1 MWYHIKHFLLKSL
14 NLELAGLSRTPAWYE
29 SLLHS
34 WNTRKK
40 WALLRLQTF
49 TSSDQR
55 PSTGQHPQFLHNYNS
70 AILHILLC
78 PFFTLPPV
86 RSPFPSFALLLTT
99 LSPII
104 NRWGNYQQRCC
115 VKNQPK
121 SIQSISWVHWTAYK
135 YSDIMWSSWNF
146 ASGYGFESIITKPWP
161 GIIKSSREARVNI
174 PLLPCSR

>member
-1 MWYHIKHFLLKSL
+1 MICVPVSDFVLGPNYISWIVFIYKKIQYIWRQKVLHKTSPYNDARTGAEGYTLKLKMLKHFLLKSL
-14 NLELAGLSRTPAWYE
+14 NLELADLSRTPAWHE
-29 SLLHS
+29 SPLHPS
-34 WNTRKK
+34 NTRKK

-55 PSTGQHPQFLHNYNS
+55 LSTGQHPQFLHNYNS

-78 PFFTLPPV
+78 PLFTLPPV

-121 SIQSISWVHWTAYK
+121 SVHSIS
-135 YSDIMWSSWNF
+135 
-146 ASGYGFESIITKPWP
+146 
-161 GIIKSSREARVNI
+161 
-174 PLLPCSR
+174 

>member
-14 NLELAGLSRTPAWYE
+14 NLELAGLSRTPAWHE
-29 SLLHS
+29 SPLHPS
-34 WNTRKK
+34 NSRKK

-55 PSTGQHPQFLHNYNS
+55 LSTGQHPQFLHNYNS

-78 PFFTLPPV
+78 PFFTLPPA

-121 SIQSISWVHWTAYK
+121 SIHSISWVHWTAYK
-135 YSDIMWSSWNF
+135 YSDIMWNSWVV

-161 GIIKSSREARVNI
+161 GIIKCCREARINI